1 MKVWGILQ
9 VDFSEFLW
17 SKKNLIIE
25 VEDSADDVEDW
36 DEIAAEEEE

>member
-9 VDFSEFLW
+9 VDFSEFLL